1 MDIVLILAN
10 SLISR
15 KLEKP
20 LNNMDEE
27 SGSMMGNLFLIL
39 TVGVVAGFLNT
50 VAAGGSLITL
60 PMLIFLGL
68 PAAVANGSNRIGLVF
83 QSLVAVWN
91 FRRKGF
97 FDWKLSILLGIPAV
111 IGSILGANLAIAT
124 SDEIFN
130 KILAG
135 VMLVVLWLTIK
146 PSKKSTAISKD
157 LKLSTPRLIIAM
169 ILFIFVGIYGG
180 FIQAG
185 VGFFIMG
192 AMSMITNMTLTH
204 INSIKV
210 FVVGLYMI
218 SSLSI
223 YIYKG
228 QVNWEMGLTLA
239 LGNGI
244 GAWLGSTFAVD
255 KGEKWIKWILAF
267 VILMMAA
274 KLVLIG

>member
-1 MDIVLILAN
+1 MGK
-10 SLISR
+10 LIS
-15 KLEKP
+15 
-20 LNNMDEE
+20 
-27 SGSMMGNLFLIL
+27 IL
-39 TVGVVAGFLNT
+39 TVGIVAGFLNT
-50 VAAGGSLITL
+50 VAAGGSLLTL

-83 QSLVAVWN
+83 QSMVAVWS

-111 IGSILGANLAIAT
+111 IGSIIGANLAIVT
-124 SDEIFN
+124 SDELFN

-135 VMLVVLWLTIK
+135 IMLVVLWLTIK
-146 PSKKSTAISKD
+146 PSRKRNETETEV
-157 LKLSTPRLIIAM
+157 KLSSTRLIIAM
-169 ILFIFVGIYGG
+169 ILFFFVGIYGG

-192 AMSMITNMTLTH
+192 AMSMITRMSLLK

-218 SSLSI
+218 ASLVI

-244 GAWLGSTFAVD
+244 GAWIGSTFAVS
-255 KGEKWIKWILAF
+255 KGEKWIKWILAL
-267 VILMMAA
+267 VIVIMAF
-274 KLVLIG
+274 KLVFIV

>member
-1 MDIVLILAN
+1 MGSFLLI
-10 SLISR
+10 
-15 KLEKP
+15 
-20 LNNMDEE
+20 
-27 SGSMMGNLFLIL
+27 F
-39 TVGVVAGFLNT
+39 TVGILAGFLNT

-68 PAAVANGSNRIGLVF
+68 PAAVANGSNRVGLVL

-97 FDWKLSILLGIPAV
+97 FNWKLSILLGIPAV
-111 IGSILGANLAIAT
+111 LGSIIGANLAIAT
-124 SDEIFN
+124 SEVMFN

-135 VMLVVLWLTIK
+135 VMLLVLWLTIK
-146 PSKKSTAISKD
+146 PSKKRTTTGND
-157 LKLSTPRLIIAM
+157 VKLSTPRLIIAM
-169 ILFIFVGIYGG
+169 ILFFFVGIYGG

-192 AMSMITNMTLTH
+192 AMSMISGMSLVQ

-210 FVVGLYMI
+210 FVVGLYMT

-244 GAWLGSTFAVD
+244 GGWLGSTFAVD

-267 VILMMAA
+267 IILIMAT
-274 KLVLIG
+274 KLVFFNG